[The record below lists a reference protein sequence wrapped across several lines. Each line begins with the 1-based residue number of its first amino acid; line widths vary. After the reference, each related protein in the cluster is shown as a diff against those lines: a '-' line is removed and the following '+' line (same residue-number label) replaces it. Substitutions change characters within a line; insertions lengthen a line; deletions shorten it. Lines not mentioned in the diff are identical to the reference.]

1 MWITLFF
8 GILYKGLLIL
18 FKTQVILTKPTKNQ
32 PQASTHLP
40 GWFRQTEEMGAES
53 VPSGDD
59 HQS

>member
-1 MWITLFF
+1 MLITLVF

-18 FKTQVILTKPTKNQ
+18 FKILTKPTKNQ

-40 GWFRQTEEMGAES
+40 GRFRQTEEMGAES
-53 VPSGDD
+53 VPSCDD

>member
-1 MWITLFF
+1 MLITLVF
-8 GILYKGLLIL
+8 GVLYRGLLIL
-18 FKTQVILTKPTKNQ
+18 FKILTKPTKNQ

-40 GWFRQTEEMGAES
+40 GRLRQTEEMGAES